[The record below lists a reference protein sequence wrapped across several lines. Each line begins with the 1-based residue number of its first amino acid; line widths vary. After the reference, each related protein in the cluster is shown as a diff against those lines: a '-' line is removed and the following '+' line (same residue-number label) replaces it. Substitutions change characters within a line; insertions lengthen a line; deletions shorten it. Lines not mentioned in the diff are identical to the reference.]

1 MNVKA
6 FGTIERVM
14 AIAALAALV
23 ASTGYK
29 LSAKDDDRRGDRD
42 DDGYTIALFGDM
54 PYNALGKSQY
64 PALLADI
71 NRAHVAFSVHD
82 GDLKSGGDGPCSDSL
97 YYTALNYFNSLERPL
112 IFVPGDNDWTDCW
125 GRYGRPSP
133 AASTPGRSRTGRS

>member
-6 FGTIERVM
+6 LGTIERVM
-14 AIAALAALV
+14 VIAALAALV

-29 LSAKDDDRRGDRD
+29 LSAKDADRRGDRD

-71 NRAHVAFSVHD
+71 NRAHVRS
-82 GDLKSGGDGPCSDSL
+82 PCT
-97 YYTALNYFNSLERPL
+97 TA
-112 IFVPGDNDWTDCW
+112 I
-125 GRYGRPSP
+125 
-133 AASTPGRSRTGRS
+133 